1 MNNNE
6 LTDFINN
13 KSWDLS
19 KAEIEKMMDDELE
32 KEPSEI
38 NTRFVECCL
47 EHLNEEPIIKAE
59 ITETDLTSN
68 RKIIIRRLLIAAAVL
83 VLGLA
88 IGMGVFAEVNNIP
101 ILDGFVSLFNDHA
114 SIDYSN
120 KNSVPDNSADE
131 VEPIESRLYKELKE
145 IDIENILLP
154 TAFYGMEYEEIEVY
168 ESFTLTSANISF
180 INEAIGLTVY
190 RFTDEKWVMNMD
202 VQGDFTAVEQLHING
217 TDVYIFERN
226 GDDEDEVSTSVSY
239 QVGLTQY
246 SIFCRC
252 NIEQVKQL
260 FESVN

>member
-19 KAEIEKMMDDELE
+19 KAEIEKMMDEELE

-47 EHLNEEPIIKAE
+47 ERLNEGSVTK
-59 ITETDLTSN
+59 TEVTRNSSRTN
-68 RKIIIRRLLIAAAVL
+68 RKVRTRSLLIAAAVL
-83 VLGLA
+83 MLGLA
-88 IGMGVFAEVNNIP
+88 IGMGAYADVNNME

-120 KNSVPDNSADE
+120 KNSTLDNAVNE
-131 VEPIESRLYKELKE
+131 VNPVDSRLYKELQE
-145 IDIENILLP
+145 NGIENIMIP
-154 TAFYGMEYEEIEVY
+154 SAFYGMEYEEIEVY
-168 ESFTLTSANISF
+168 KDFTETSANINF
-180 INEAIGLTVY
+180 KAEKIRLTIY
-190 RFTDEKWVMNMD
+190 CYTDEKWIMNTNI
-202 VQGDFTAVEQLHING
+202 QGSFTAVEQLNIKG
-217 TDVYIFERN
+217 VDIYMLERD